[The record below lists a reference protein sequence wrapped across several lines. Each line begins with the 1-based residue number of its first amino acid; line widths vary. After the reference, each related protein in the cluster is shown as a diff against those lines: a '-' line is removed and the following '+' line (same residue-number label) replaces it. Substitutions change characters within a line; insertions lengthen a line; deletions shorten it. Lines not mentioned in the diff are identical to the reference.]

1 MRVLIL
7 TSVVSDQ
14 FAYAPGDKVT
24 IADADATRL
33 INGGFALRLI
43 ETATFKASV
52 ETAARTFGYTL
63 MASPSAAIP
72 TPSGGFYWDSAERL
86 HVVHPSGGRAIL
98 DPLALLPGW
107 SP

>member
-14 FAYAPGDKVT
+14 VAYSPGDKAT
-24 IADADATRL
+24 IADPDATRL
-33 INGGFALRLI
+33 LNGGFAIRLI
-43 ETATFKASV
+43 ETATFKAGV

-63 MASPSAAIP
+63 MASPSGIIP
-72 TPSGGFYWDSAERL
+72 TPSGGFYWDADERL
-86 HVVHPSGGRAIL
+86 HVVHPSGGKAIL
-98 DPLALLPGW
+98 DPLHFMPGW